1 MNGFE
6 FPFSFYSLLLG
17 LAIANVA
24 TGFADMWRGRRQTA
38 IGTLG
43 VLLGLLILF
52 SAAQQ
57 WMSCWGAR
65 DVLTMG
71 PWQILATIAIALPF
85 VFISRAMLPRT
96 EDGWSSWDD
105 YYIAHRRVL
114 LTVLLI
120 PPLVSIW
127 YNFAQ
132 GQVPDGWGALYR
144 ALQLGVPL
152 LLIFWPM
159 RIVHRIGLVVMI
171 INILARLF
179 A

>member
-6 FPFSFYSLLLG
+6 FLFSFYSLLLG
-17 LAIANVA
+17 LAVANVA
-24 TGFADMWRGRRQTA
+24 TGFADIWRGRRETVVGTA
-38 IGTLG
+38 TT
-43 VLLGLLILF
+43 LLGLLILF

-71 PWQILATIAIALPF
+71 PWQILAVIAIALPL
-85 VFISRAMLPRT
+85 VFISRAMLPRE
-96 EDGWSSWDD
+96 EDVWSSWDD

-120 PPLVSIW
+120 SPLVSIS

-132 GQVPDGWGALYR
+132 GNIPDRWGVLYR
-144 ALQLGVPL
+144 AVQLGVPL
-152 LLIFWPM
+152 LLILWQT
-159 RIVHRIGLVVMI
+159 RIVQRIGLVAMT
-171 INILARLF
+171 INIIARLF

>member
-6 FPFSFYSLLLG
+6 FLFSFYSLLLG
-17 LAIANVA
+17 LAVANVA

-43 VLLGLLILF
+43 ALLGLLIL
-52 SAAQQ
+52 SNAAQQ

-65 DVLTMG
+65 DTLTMG
-71 PWQILATIAIALPF
+71 PWQILAIITIALPF
-85 VFISRAMLPRT
+85 VFISRAMFPRD
-96 EDGWSSWDD
+96 EDKWSSWDD
-105 YYIAHRRVL
+105 YYIEHRRVL
-114 LTVLLI
+114 LTILLI

-127 YNFAQ
+127 YNLAH
-132 GQVPDGWGALYR
+132 GNIPDAWGDLYR
-144 ALQLGVPL
+144 AVQLGVPL
-152 LLIFWPM
+152 VLIFW
-159 RIVHRIGLVVMI
+159 RARTVHRIGLVAMT